1 MGASSSGRCK
11 MRGTSDAGTSPT
23 LKTAWDY
30 FSTACG
36 IFVGQALVTLV
47 LMATVRLAVMIFGRF
62 L

>member
-1 MGASSSGRCK
+1 

-36 IFVGQALVTLV
+36 IFVGQAIVTLA